1 MGKSESCS
9 SKTVV
14 GPVGFIARRLVSI
27 LSNFFRFNGINRK
40 SVKYR
45 TSRNKSKVIFDS
57 CGDSVGTATKLDQ
70 TSFRKSSSK
79 RSEKTRSQ
87 SRHSEEDVHK
97 VHKELLFQNIQKH
110 ILTKDNIPQISEKKD
125 PQG

>member
-1 MGKSESCS
+1 
-9 SKTVV
+9 V
-14 GPVGFIARRLVSI
+14 GIIARKLVSI
-27 LSNFFRFNGINRK
+27 LSIFFGFNGINRT

-45 TSRNKSKVIFDS
+45 ISRNNSKVIFES

-70 TSFRKSSSK
+70 TSFRKSSSN

-87 SRHSEEDVHK
+87 SRHSKEDFHK

-110 ILTKDNIPQISEKKD
+110 ILTKDNIPEISKKKD